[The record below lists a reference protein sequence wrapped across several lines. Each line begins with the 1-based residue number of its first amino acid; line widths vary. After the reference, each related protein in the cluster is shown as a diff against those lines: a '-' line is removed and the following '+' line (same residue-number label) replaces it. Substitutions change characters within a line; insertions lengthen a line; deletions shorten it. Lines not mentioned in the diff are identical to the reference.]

1 MTAVLEFRA
10 VQPIVRVKLAPQVLF
25 HTSSKSALDFS
36 LVAISAESLAD
47 ISQIQP
53 LELSDESSRD
63 ELEVQLVGHPKGS
76 LCILRLRNNYIISSS
91 YS

>member
-1 MTAVLEFRA
+1 MAAVLEFRA

-47 ISQIQP
+47 ISHIQP
-53 LELSDESSRD
+53 LELSDESLLD
-63 ELEVQLVGHPKGS
+63 ELEVQIVGHPKGS
-76 LCILRLRNNYIISSS
+76 LCALCFRNNRVT
-91 YS
+91 

>member
-1 MTAVLEFRA
+1 MAAVLEFRA

-36 LVAISAESLAD
+36 LVAISAQSLAD
-47 ISQIQP
+47 ISHIQP
-53 LELSDESSRD
+53 LELSDEPLLD

-76 LCILRLRNNYIISSS
+76 LFIT
-91 YS
+91 

>member
-1 MTAVLEFRA
+1 MAAVLEFRA

-36 LVAISAESLAD
+36 LVAISADSLAD

-53 LELSDESSRD
+53 LELSDETLLGD
-63 ELEVQLVGHPKGS
+63 LEVQLLGYPKGS
-76 LCILRLRNNYIISSS
+76 FCAYVIIT
-91 YS
+91 